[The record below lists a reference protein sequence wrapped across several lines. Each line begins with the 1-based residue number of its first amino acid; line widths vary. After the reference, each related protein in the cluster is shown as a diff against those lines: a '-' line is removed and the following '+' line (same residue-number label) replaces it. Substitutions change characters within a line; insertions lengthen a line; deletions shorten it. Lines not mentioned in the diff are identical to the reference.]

1 MLANHASASNDSP
14 QGDSEYEII
23 LTALMETAR
32 GRSFL
37 QEYAQR
43 NRATDTAT
51 LLTAIGRIEGLLTSR
66 SLEPAASRTAD
77 DAPRSNVAEPP
88 ERPDVEAADVEIM
101 AADIVEIESNH
112 PPEILAVE
120 AFSIEV
126 VEIDIVPVDVAESV
140 AVPLDVAVPQANAI
154 EFLGPECLGPECLGP
169 ECPGP
174 ECPEPDLTDTKP
186 ARDAPAPA
194 AKRAPRDPFADI
206 RALSDDEKIA
216 LFT

>member
-37 QEYAQR
+37 QEFAQR

-66 SLEPAASRTAD
+66 SLEPAALQPAD
-77 DAPRSNVAEPP
+77 DVPPATATASTGMPDIEGPDAEAS
-88 ERPDVEAADVEIM
+88 DVETM
-101 AADIVEIESNH
+101 AAGIIEIDSDLT
-112 PPEILAVE
+112 PEILEVE

-126 VEIDIVPVDVAESV
+126 VEFDTVPVEVADSVAAPVDVA
-140 AVPLDVAVPQANAI
+140 ALQATAI
-154 EFLGPECLGPECLGP
+154 EFLGPDCLGPDP
-169 ECPGP
+169 
-174 ECPEPDLTDTKP
+174 TDAKP
-186 ARDAPAPA
+186 ARIEPAPI